1 MNTLLDLIATYKYV
15 ILRFASLFTALV
27 ILYLI
32 TQSAMQ
38 QGSTGRVPDIGFY
51 VFALFGIIV
60 LVGLS
65 VYFQQKHTSSKQKQD
80 SQDPTS
86 WLK

>member
-15 ILRFASLFTALV
+15 ILRFASLLTALV

-38 QGSTGRVPDIGFY
+38 QGTTGRVPDIGFY

-65 VYFQQKHTSSKQKQD
+65 VYFQQKHIQSTHGHKD
-80 SQDPTS
+80 DDDPFVR
-86 WLK
+86 